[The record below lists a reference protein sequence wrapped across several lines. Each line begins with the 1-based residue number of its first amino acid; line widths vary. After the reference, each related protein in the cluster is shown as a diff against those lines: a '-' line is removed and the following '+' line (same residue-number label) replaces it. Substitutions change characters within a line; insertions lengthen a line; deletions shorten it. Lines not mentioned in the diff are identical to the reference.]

1 LDRCSGVACRRRGY
15 HASGTEI
22 VRPSASS
29 TMTESWLQLARM
41 IRSPGFDM
49 ELLPLL
55 QQIIGVV
62 FDQTLDVA

>member
-1 LDRCSGVACRRRGY
+1 
-15 HASGTEI
+15 
-22 VRPSASS
+22 
-29 TMTESWLQLARM
+29 MTESWLQLARV

-55 QQIIGVV
+55 QQIIGIV